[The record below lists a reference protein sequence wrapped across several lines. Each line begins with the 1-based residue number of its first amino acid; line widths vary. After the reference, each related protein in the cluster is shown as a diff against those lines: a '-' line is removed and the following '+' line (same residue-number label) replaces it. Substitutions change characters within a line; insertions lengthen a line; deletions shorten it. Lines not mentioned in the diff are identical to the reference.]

1 MYVGPTSQYPRVDEA
16 RTDALYELEVAFR
29 SLPGE
34 GCEPWIIDGL
44 FRNLLVDVT
53 GNSHRAEFCVDKM
66 YAPEG
71 LGLRLGLLELR
82 AFEMTPHV
90 RMGLVTA
97 LMIRA
102 LVASF
107 WKQPYEGDLIR
118 WGTELHDRFMLPHFV
133 RRDFHDVLAHLRETG
148 YDFDERWFA
157 AQFEFRFPKIGSVA
171 ADGVE
176 LELRHA
182 LEPWN
187 VLAEETVSGSTVRS
201 VDSSLE
207 RMQVKLSGV
216 TAESRYTV
224 ACNGRAVPLHAAGAA
239 GEMLAGVRYRAR
251 QLSVTLH
258 PTVPVHA
265 PLTFDIIDRW
275 KQRSVGRC
283 VYHVAPPDGRVYE
296 KRPVNAAEA
305 EARRSERFERVDAP
319 SGPMAA
325 PEAETNA
332 VFPMTLDLR
341 IPAPGEKREM
351 TAGAGR

>member
-16 RTDALYELEVAFR
+16 RTDALYELDVAFR
-29 SLPGE
+29 SLPAA

-53 GNSHRAEFCVDKM
+53 GNSHRAEFCVDKL
-66 YAPEG
+66 YPPEG
-71 LGLRLGLLELR
+71 MGLRLGLVELR
-82 AFEMTPHV
+82 AFEMAPHV

-97 LMIRA
+97 LLVRA

-107 WKQPYEGDLIR
+107 WKRPYEGDLIR

-133 RRDFHDVLAHLRETG
+133 RSDFHGVLGHLREAG
-148 YDFDERWFA
+148 YGFEERWFA
-157 AQFEFRFPKIGSVA
+157 AQFEFRFPKIGA
-171 ADGVE
+171 IGADGVE

-187 VLAEETVSGSTVRS
+187 VLAEETVSGGTVRS

-216 TAESRYTV
+216 TAESRYAV

-239 GEMLAGVRYRAR
+239 GETLAGVRYRAR
-251 QLSVTLH
+251 QFSATLH

-265 PLTFDIIDRW
+265 PLTFDVIDRW

-283 VYHVAPPDGRVYE
+283 VYHVTPPDGRVYLT
-296 KRPVNAAEA
+296 RPANAAEA
-305 EARRSERFERVDAP
+305 EARRMERFEIVPAP
-319 SGPMAA
+319 DGAMPV
-325 PEAETNA
+325 PEEEANPI
-332 VFPMTLDLR
+332 FPMTLDLR
-341 IPAPGEKREM
+341 LPAPGRKS
-351 TAGAGR
+351 AAQGQVQ